1 MKASERKTLGMDRP
15 LQLEWLDAVA
25 GQLASGATPEEA
37 RAFTWKFLEGA
48 VAGSTAQSARGKTLT
63 VLARIWLTVPSGNE
77 AVRADA
83 LQLLNGASA
92 DERLGLHWAMMS
104 AAYPFFVDLATNVG
118 KLLALNGEC
127 SLAQLNRRLVGVWGD
142 RSTVR
147 TAAQRIVRSM
157 VQWGALEDGGQVG
170 VYVPRKQRI
179 PLPADVAALLV
190 EGLIIA
196 TESGAPLD
204 QLVGHAAAFPF
215 DLRLTANDLR
225 RHARLRVHRQGDQT
239 DFIERELRRKS
250 GVPPA
255 PAPAKTTPS
264 KKAPTRSAKPKPRA
278 NGKAS
283 AAAQSQ
289 QEAVARASLK
299 KTPKAKEP
307 AKQGAKKT
315 ASKAKKEKKGGDRQL
330 SLLPEEP

>member
-1 MKASERKTLGMDRP
+1 MKANERRTLGMDRP

-25 GQLASGATPEEA
+25 GQLASGATLDEA

-48 VAGSTAQSARGKTLT
+48 VSGSTAQSARGKTLT
-63 VLARIWLTVPSGNE
+63 VLARIWLTVPAGNE
-77 AVRADA
+77 PVRADA
-83 LQLLNGASA
+83 LQVISGASA

-118 KLLALNGEC
+118 KLLALNGDC

-157 VQWGALEDGGQVG
+157 VQWGALEDGGRAG

-179 PLPADVAALLV
+179 ALPANVAALLV

-196 TESGAPLD
+196 ADSGAPLD
-204 QLVGHAAAFPF
+204 QLVSHAAAFPF

-239 DFIERELRRKS
+239 DFIERELPRKS
-250 GVPPA
+250 EVPPSSS
-255 PAPAKTTPS
+255 PAKTTPM
-264 KKAPTRSAKPKPRA
+264 KKAPTPSAKPKRRA
-278 NGKAS
+278 NGKATTATPPREE
-283 AAAQSQ
+283 AAARSPT
-289 QEAVARASLK
+289 K
-299 KTPKAKEP
+299 KTPRVKEP
-307 AKQGAKKT
+307 AKPPAKKT
-315 ASKAKKEKKGGDRQL
+315 PSKKKKGGDRQL
-330 SLLPEEP
+330 SLLPEDP